1 MISVW
6 TNGLADQTPTPACQQ
21 ASSPAGG
28 RRGSKRRKLLT
39 TAACL
44 IGSWWLLTHG
54 FVGRWIIQSVLTS
67 AVGAP
72 VKVGSISIWFSG
84 RSELRRIS
92 IAGDPAEGD
101 KNGPARQ
108 FISIDTLTCFT
119 HWTHAISR
127 AGPVLEGVRAEGL
140 RVRVSQNTQTGAM
153 NVPRF
158 SLGSSSSSSPDLP
171 SIEIRGGIIELGEH
185 DNKGDYTPLQAL
197 RVSGGVYRGDAPG
210 ESVFRLVQEV
220 GSSANGAAPR
230 FEVSGRIDA
239 DLAEARL
246 KGLSLGGID
255 PQSVPSRFRDL
266 FQALD
271 LKGTVGETR
280 FTYHFPKPNQPFD
293 PARAVEA
300 VLEVEGVAV
309 TLPVDRFVSSQ
320 GSATKPRMSQV
331 YGRLNV
337 SGGRLQAKL
346 GGFLEDLP
354 YTVELFWN
362 GPSPDAPFEC
372 VLNTRQFELERNP
385 KLLPFLPPKV
395 HERLAMFSS
404 PTALLDSRVV
414 VSRTTTAGATSVAGS
429 IQFTAGRAAFIR
441 FPYEFG
447 DMRGLM
453 EFDDTTLRIVRI
465 EGTAESG
472 ATIRASGTI
481 SPLTDEA
488 AVSLDITVKGIPVDD
503 ALAQGLGPRRRGVI
517 EALFNRDRY
526 AELLATG
533 LVVSPTEGARRAQTL
548 QYQRDELA
556 AARSSG
562 DARRLSRA
570 EDALTIASEQARVPI
585 FEPGGKGDV
594 TLKLETPFG
603 KDMPWTQLIDITIPS
618 AMMLPKRFP
627 YPVIARD
634 VKLHVDDT
642 TLTLVDGVFEG
653 LAGGRASVRASADFS
668 SGPPAAAPAS
678 ASNTSSGTEVS
689 ITASRIPLDPLLL
702 HALPAKERPIA
713 APDDKGVRRTLGQVI
728 EDLNLSGEA
737 DATVVVRDEGAGAST
752 FEADVKFDQTR
763 CVPAGFFGLNG
774 KPESGV
780 ALRGMSG
787 ELKVSDE
794 ALSLALRAAAA
805 AANDPPDA
813 PARGSIAIRTSAT
826 FGDSTK
832 GTPPTVQSTISLDG
846 FDSAIRVEPAIAVFA
861 PSAAKAVAELRTR
874 YEPAGTTDVSVRV
887 ESAGDSPT
895 SITVDAKAPAGF
907 QIAYKPL
914 DGKADAPGVPIKIG
928 PMAGSLRYSSSS
940 GSGRVEFDNIAAEL
954 ATLDGK
960 PAGFLELA
968 GTLGLGD
975 QTASDMRFKATG
987 ARFESP
993 LTAAVIADR
1002 LRGGFADFYT
1012 DRAPAGL
1019 FDADLRVFRNA
1030 GPGLWDVQGKV
1041 LPLSLA
1047 ARTDLARMDAS
1058 KASGQIRFT
1067 RDEGV
1072 FDNVSFTASD
1082 WSATLGG
1089 GWSLLPGG
1097 GSALTLKID
1106 GQSTGIPASLK
1117 GLLPQGVRTTM
1128 DDLKFATN
1136 SRLAFQGVEVGMVW
1150 GGSAQPGKTVTPG
1163 ITSSGT
1169 LHFESLAAD
1178 VGVLV
1183 TNARGRAKFESR
1195 TPSDRPTEFKVGV
1208 ELASAKAAGVSVSD
1222 LRAVT
1227 LSGRNPGEVIV
1238 PTFQADCH
1246 RGRLS
1251 GEADLKPISPSDPD
1265 GPKAFSTRIDLSG
1278 VELEGVLKDFGTD
1291 SKPPE
1296 GGRSATIDAGVNMGG
1311 ITGDPTSRRGRG
1323 TIYVGGGQVLSLP
1336 LVLPLI
1342 QVSSLQLPTAE
1353 QLDNARAIFYI
1364 DGLTIG
1370 VERLSLYSPSVELRG
1385 FGLITWPNLDLDL
1398 IVNSKAVTRM
1408 PLLTSIVEGLRNE
1421 FVTTTV
1427 RGTPKKPEVS
1437 VTPFRGT
1444 KGALSDLF
1452 GTESQRDKRMRRLEA
1467 ASQEQEDRLRV
1478 PIETK
1483 PGK

>member
-1 MISVW
+1 MVW
-6 TNGLADQTPTPACQQ
+6 TNGLADQTPTPASTPTT
-21 ASSPAGG
+21 APAGG
-28 RRGSKRRKLLT
+28 RRGSKRRKFLY
-39 TAACL
+39 AAVCL
-44 IGSWWLLTHG
+44 AGSWWLLMHG
-54 FVGRWIIQSVLTS
+54 FVGRWIIQSALTS
-67 AVGAP
+67 AVGTP
-72 VKVGSISIWFSG
+72 VKIGSISIWFSG
-84 RSELRRIS
+84 RSELRRIT
-92 IAGDPAEGD
+92 IAGDPAEGPR
-101 KNGPARQ
+101 NGPARQ
-108 FISIDTLTCFT
+108 FISIDALTCFT
-119 HWTHAISR
+119 HWTHAVTR
-127 AGPVLEGVRAEGL
+127 AGPVLDGIRAEGL

-158 SLGSSSSSSPDLP
+158 SPGGQSSGSPDLP
-171 SIEIRGGIIELGEH
+171 SVEIRGGIIELGEH
-185 DNKGDYTPLQAL
+185 DDKGNYTPLQAL
-197 RVSGGVYRGDAPG
+197 RVSGGVYRGDNPG
-210 ESVFRLVQEV
+210 ESVFRLAQEV
-220 GSSANGAAPR
+220 GSSTNSQAPR

-255 PQSVPSRFRDL
+255 PQSVPSRFREL

-271 LKGTVGETR
+271 LKGSVGETR

-293 PARAVEA
+293 PALAVEA
-300 VLEVEGVAV
+300 VLEVDGVAV

-320 GSATKPRMSQV
+320 GGTTKPRMTQV
-331 YGRLNV
+331 YGRLSV
-337 SGGRLQAKL
+337 SGGKLQAKL

-362 GPSPDAPFEC
+362 GPSIDAPFEC
-372 VLNTRQFELERNP
+372 VLTTRQFELERNP

-395 HERLAMFSS
+395 HERLAMFSA

-414 VSRTTTAGATSVAGS
+414 VSRAAAAGPTSVAGA

-447 DMRGLM
+447 DMRGLL

-465 EGTAESG
+465 EGTADSG

-488 AVSLDITVKGIPVDD
+488 AVSLDITVKGVPVDD

-517 EALFNRDRY
+517 DALFNRDRY

-533 LVVSPTEGARRAQTL
+533 LVVTPSEGARRAQSL
-548 QYQRDELA
+548 QYHRDELA
-556 AARSSG
+556 AARNSG

-570 EDALTIASEQARVPI
+570 EDALAIASERARVPI
-585 FEPGGKGDV
+585 FEPGGTGDV

-653 LAGGRASVRASADFS
+653 LAGGRANVRASADFS
-668 SGPPAAAPAS
+668 SGPPAAAPAPTG
-678 ASNTSSGTEVS
+678 ATSGTEVT

-737 DATVVVRDEGAGAST
+737 DATVVVRDEGTGAST

-763 CVPAGFFGLNG
+763 CVPTGFFGQGG

-780 ALRGMSG
+780 ALRGMNG

-794 ALSLALRAAAA
+794 SLSLALRAAAA

-826 FGDSTK
+826 FGDSAK
-832 GTPPTVQSTISLDG
+832 GTPPTVQSSISLDG

-874 YEPAGTTDVSVRV
+874 YEPAGTTDVYVRV
-887 ESAGDSPT
+887 ESEGDSPT

-914 DGKADAPGVPIKIG
+914 DGKADAPGVPVKIG
-928 PMAGSLRYSSSS
+928 PMAGSLRYTSNS

-954 ATLDGK
+954 TTLDGK
-960 PAGFLELA
+960 SAGFLELA

-975 QTASDMRFKATG
+975 QAASDMRFKATG

-993 LTAAVIADR
+993 LAAAVIADR

-1019 FDADLRVFRNA
+1019 FDADLRIFRNA

-1047 ARTDLARMDAS
+1047 ARTDLARMDAP
-1058 KASGQIRFT
+1058 KATGQIRFT

-1072 FDNVSFTASD
+1072 FDKVSLTASD
-1082 WSATLGG
+1082 WSASLGG

-1106 GQSTGIPASLK
+1106 GTATGVPDSLK
-1117 GLLPQGVRTTM
+1117 GLLPLGVRTTM
-1128 DDLKFATN
+1128 DDLKFATTD
-1136 SRLAFQGVEVGMVW
+1136 RIDFQNIEVGMVW
-1150 GGSAQPGKTVTPG
+1150 GPPPPSSTSPTPVTPG
-1163 ITSSGT
+1163 ITASGS
-1169 LHFESLAAD
+1169 LRFINLAAD
-1178 VGVLV
+1178 VGVNIV
-1183 TNARGRAKFESR
+1183 DANGRAKFESR
-1195 TPSDRPTEFKVGV
+1195 TPTTGPTEFKVGV
-1208 ELASAKAAGVSVSD
+1208 ELATAKAARVSLTD
-1222 LRAVT
+1222 LRAVA
-1227 LSGRNPGEVIV
+1227 LSGRNAGEVIV

-1246 RGRLS
+1246 RGRVS
-1251 GEADLKPISPSDPD
+1251 GEADLKPVSPADPD

-1278 VELEGVLKDFGTD
+1278 VELEGVLKDFSTN

-1296 GGRSATIDAGVNMGG
+1296 GGRSATIDAGINMGG
-1311 ITGDPTSRRGRG
+1311 ITGDPASRRGRG

-1353 QLDNARAIFYI
+1353 QLDNARATFYI
-1364 DGLTIG
+1364 DGLTVG

-1385 FGLITWPNLDLDL
+1385 FGLVTWPNLDLDL

-1408 PLLTSIVEGLRNE
+1408 PLFTSIVEGLRDE

-1427 RGTPKKPEVS
+1427 RGTPKNPEVS

-1444 KGALSDLF
+1444 KGALSGFF
-1452 GTESQRDKRMRRLEA
+1452 GTESQRDRRMRRLEA
-1467 ASQEQEDRLRV
+1467 ESQEQEDRLRV
-1478 PIETK
+1478 PVETK
-1483 PGK
+1483 PRK